1 MNSNWF
7 KLVMKMTKVEY
18 GKDLLLKGVPIIF
31 NKGGAKLKI
40 GENVTIKSSFLS
52 NLVGLYSRTIIVT
65 RAPGAEIEIGDNVG
79 ISGATIYARKKITI
93 GENTCIGGNCKI
105 LDNDFHPIEAEARNQ
120 LLRDENGGDS
130 DLVPS
135 REIKI
140 GKNCFIGCNS
150 IILKGTVLGD
160 GCVVGA
166 GAVVC
171 GKFEDKGSARKLERC
186 VVYIFRKESTHRQNL
201 YPVCMV
207 QSLMWLWICDRAIP
221 SDTLTARS
229 SLLKIRSRC

>member
-7 KLVMKMTKVEY
+7 KLVMKFTKVKY
-18 GKDLLLKGVPIIF
+18 GNNLTLKGIPVIF
-31 NKGGAKLKI
+31 NKSGGVLNI
-40 GENVTIKSSFLS
+40 GNNVTIKSSFLS

-65 RAPGAEIEIGDNVG
+65 RAPGAEITIGNNVG
-79 ISGATIYARKKITI
+79 ISGATIYARKKIEI
-93 GENTCIGGNCKI
+93 GDNTAIGGNVKI
-105 LDNDFHPIEAEARNQ
+105 LDNDFHPINAEDRLK
-120 LLRDENGGDS
+120 LLLDPNGGDS
-130 DLVPS
+130 ELVPS

-171 GKFEDKGSARKLERC
+171 GKFEDNCVIAGNPAR
-186 VVYIFRKESTHRQNL
+186 V
-201 YPVCMV
+201 
-207 QSLMWLWICDRAIP
+207 
-221 SDTLTARS
+221 
-229 SLLKIRSRC
+229 IRRLI